1 MEEIDDSE
9 KLKLTSYYLDGM
21 ALCWHQKYMRNLE
34 GQEVTCG
41 EYMEALCIRFGGQK
55 DLLEELID
63 LR

>member
-9 KLKLTSYYLDGM
+9 KLTLASYYLDNM
-21 ALCWHQKYMRNLE
+21 ALCWHQKYMRSLE

-41 EYMEALCIRFGGQK
+41 EYMKALCIRFGGQT